1 MNIRNS
7 FFAITIAL
15 CAAPALAG
23 NTVDTFGRAS
33 PTPGTGSTPSTISN
47 CGPSCHVGNVQGRAA
62 LNYIRTPRPI
72 ERNAVSGRDADVGS
86 VFGRA

>member
-1 MNIRNS
+1 MNIRNA
-7 FFAITIAL
+7 FFAIAL
-15 CAAPALAG
+15 FAAPAVAG

-33 PTPGTGSTPSTISN
+33 PAHGAGSALSTVSG
-47 CGPSCHVGNVQGRAA
+47 CGASCHVGNVQGRAA

-72 ERNAVSGRDADVGS
+72 ERSAVNGRDADVGS